1 MSHLAFRSFAATH
14 PGARRTLNEDSYVDR
29 PALGPTLGLWA
40 VADGAG
46 GHEAGEVAASM
57 IAETLGALAP
67 GLPAASLLEQAASR
81 IAAIHHALR
90 AEAARRGPRA
100 VIAATLVLLL
110 ASGDRFTCL
119 WAGDARA
126 YRLRAGSLAQL
137 TTDHVP
143 GDHVPGD
150 HVPGDHVP
158 GDHVPGDH
166 GPSRSSSAAPPVTR
180 PPVTRAVGADLDDFA
195 LESTGGALAAGD
207 RFLLCSDG
215 VSKCLEPSELAA
227 LLGAPQGVSPTE
239 LLLAA
244 ALAREASDNIT
255 AVVIDVVIDA
265 LPVD

>member
-150 HVPGDHVP
+150 H
-158 GDHVPGDH
+158 